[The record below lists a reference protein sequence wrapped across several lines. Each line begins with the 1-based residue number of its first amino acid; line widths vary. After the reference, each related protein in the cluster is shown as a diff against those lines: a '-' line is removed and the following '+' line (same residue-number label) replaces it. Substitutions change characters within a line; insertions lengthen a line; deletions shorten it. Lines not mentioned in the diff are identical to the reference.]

1 MTKRELDYK
10 QNSNWYHQIQGQL
23 HVTRRKRCLFAVWSG
38 ENKPLKTTIIEKD
51 DRFWEEKMKD
61 KILSFYTDWLLP
73 EIVDSRRAR
82 GMPLRE
88 NECQLVKTTDTSSD
102 DNKENEACRKT
113 QLTSESTILSST
125 TVDNKGNDSCCRR
138 KLAFEE
144 M

>member
-23 HVTRRKRCLFAVWSG
+23 HVTRRKRCLFAEWSG
-38 ENKPLKTTIIEKD
+38 ENKPLKSTIIEKD

-125 TVDNKGNDSCCRR
+125 TVDNK
-138 KLAFEE
+138 
-144 M
+144 